1 MEKYKMTKKEKV
13 IRNIKTNYE
22 QMERSFVEQLAMR
35 HDIHGTAIGT
45 HREELWE
52 QIFEMIIPKKFVLKF
67 G

>member
-1 MEKYKMTKKEKV
+1 MEKYNMTKKEKV

-35 HDIHGTAIGT
+35 HDIHGTTIGT